1 MAREVSTI
9 NGIGEGIR
17 RRRGQISRPVL
28 IGLVLAA
35 LAILVI
41 VYLASRQAER
51 EPIPDPGT
59 PTESVAPAESA
70 AERGDSAREI
80 IADLRSRPNVDYAQA
95 YERARQFQADGQD
108 ADAQLLLFFAARGG
122 HAGAA
127 FDLAALNDP
136 NHHTAGSGLTAEP
149 DPFQAYR
156 WYRSAREAG
165 HESADE
171 RLTALMSWA
180 EDAAA
185 AGDAEA
191 ERLLLQWSN

>member
-1 MAREVSTI
+1 VAREVSTI
-9 NGIGEGIR
+9 NGVGHAPARCG
-17 RRRGQISRPVL
+17 GQISKPVL

-35 LAILVI
+35 LAVLVI
-41 VYLASRQAER
+41 VYLTFQQAER
-51 EPIPDPGT
+51 EPIPDPGA

-80 IADLRSRPNVDYAQA
+80 IADLRSRQNVDYAQA
-95 YERARQFQADGQD
+95 YERARQFQAEGQD

-122 HAGAA
+122 HADAA
-127 FDLAALNDP
+127 FDLGALNDP
-136 NHHTAGSGLTAEP
+136 NHHTADSGLAAEP

-156 WYRSAREAG
+156 WYRSARDAG

-171 RLTALMSWA
+171 RLTALRTWA
-180 EDAAA
+180 EDAADT
-185 AGDAEA
+185 GDAEA